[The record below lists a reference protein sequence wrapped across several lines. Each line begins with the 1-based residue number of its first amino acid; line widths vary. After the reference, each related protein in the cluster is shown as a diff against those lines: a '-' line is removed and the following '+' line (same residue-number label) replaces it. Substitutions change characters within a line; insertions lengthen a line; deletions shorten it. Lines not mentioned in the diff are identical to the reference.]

1 MLTKSGNKKD
11 RYDTKKAIVVR
22 DNRARM
28 VLVKILEGPC
38 VDEQKDFDRANL
50 EPFPE
55 GCVQAGAS
63 ASVAP
68 AGSFGNQEEDGAR
81 KKRALALFGK
91 PIG

>member
-1 MLTKSGNKKD
+1 MTKSGNKKD
-11 RYDTKKAIVVR
+11 RYDRKKAVVVR
-22 DNRARM
+22 DNRAM
-28 VLVKILEGPC
+28 VLVKILEGPS

-81 KKRALALFGK
+81 KKRA
-91 PIG
+91 